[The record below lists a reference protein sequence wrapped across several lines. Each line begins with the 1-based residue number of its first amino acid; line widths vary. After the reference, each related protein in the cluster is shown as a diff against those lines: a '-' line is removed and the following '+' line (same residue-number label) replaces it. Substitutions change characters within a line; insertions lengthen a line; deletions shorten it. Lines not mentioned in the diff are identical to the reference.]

1 MADESVKVPID
12 GDTSGFDQKVEGMK
26 GTISAASVAMGN
38 LLSDMGKKA
47 LSAFGDMISSGDE
60 FNKAI
65 NQMSASTGATGAELE
80 GLRDVVKDVYGNNV
94 GDSYEDAAN
103 AVAEVTKQTG
113 LMGEELQSAT
123 EGAMALSDTF
133 GYEVNESTRAASAL
147 MNNFG
152 ISAEEAYNLIAVGA
166 QNGADQ
172 NGDLLD
178 TLNEYSTQ
186 YAALGLS
193 AEQFTQSLISGA
205 ESGAFSIDKV
215 GDAVK
220 EFNIRCKDGSDSTAE
235 GFAMIGMNADDMAQR
250 FAAGGDT
257 AQEAFFQTVQALDS
271 IADPVAKN
279 QAAIDLFGTQ
289 FEDLQ
294 ANLLPMLANME
305 DASGVA
311 YDALGQINE
320 VKYDDIGSAVEG
332 LKRTIGNATLDIR
345 SNLSAGLAD
354 SIGGFVN
361 VLKNADGDTGK
372 IFDGLVEA
380 GRKALDAVAPVLQ
393 NWITKGKEMLEKIV
407 TGIQQNLPLIKEKAK
422 DILQM
427 LIDGVVSRANTIVEV
442 GLPIL
447 QSLIQGISENASALL
462 EAGQALL
469 NGIITAIQ
477 QALPNLLP
485 IAVQL
490 ITTLINGLSEGL
502 VALMEYVPQ
511 IILAIVNVIVENL
524 PTLIT
529 AAIEILNALVGG
541 LMDNVSTILAAVIYI
556 LLTLVDMVIQNLPM
570 LLDAAIQ
577 IIMAVVNGIVDNLPM
592 LIEAAIDMIMAL
604 ADGLIAMLPQLI
616 DAAIQ
621 IVTALFD
628 GLIDNLPQLIE
639 AGIKLVVA
647 LIGGLIKAIPDLIK
661 AIPQIIDAIWDAITE
676 VDWLE
681 LGGNILKG
689 IANGLIEGVS
699 AIWDTVQDVAGQ
711 IWDGFK
717 DFFGINSPSKLMRD
731 TVGKFLLPGVA
742 IGMEDTTGD
751 TADDLNRSLDAM
763 MDKVDTD
770 RLQMQ
775 LDSAVQ
781 MQGYS
786 SMGTAGTAVQY
797 NPPEKTAAEEYRQP
811 QRNGDIIIPVNIG
824 GTQLETVV
832 VKAAQIANARSGG
845 ETI

>member
-1 MADESVKVPID
+1 MAEESVRVPID

-65 NQMSASTGATGAELE
+65 NQMSSSTGATGAELE
-80 GLRDVVKDVYGNNV
+80 GLRDVVKDVYGNNF

-220 EFNIRCKDGSDSTAE
+220 EFNIRCKDGSESTAE

-354 SIGGFVN
+354 AVGGFVN
-361 VLKNADGDTGK
+361 VLKNADGDAGK

-380 GRKALDAVAPVLQ
+380 GKTALSAIEPVLQ
-393 NWITKGKEMLEKIV
+393 NWISKGKEMLEKIV
-407 TGIQQNLPLIKEKAK
+407 TGIQENLPLIKEKAK

-447 QSLIQGISENASALL
+447 QSLIQGITENASAIM
-462 EAGQALL
+462 EAGQTLL
-469 NGIITAIQ
+469 LMLITAIQ
-477 QALPNLLP
+477 EALPNLIP

-490 ITTLINGLSEGL
+490 ITTLISGLSEGL
-502 VALMEYVPQ
+502 VMLMEYVPQ
-511 IILAIVNVIVENL
+511 IILMIGNMLIENL
-524 PTLIT
+524 PILIT

-621 IVTALFD
+621 IVTALFE

-742 IGMEDTTGD
+742 VGMEDTTGD

-770 RLQMQ
+770 RLQMR

-786 SMGTAGTAVQY
+786 SMGAAGTAVQY

-811 QRNGDIIIPVNIG
+811 QQNGDIIIPVNIG
-824 GTQLETVV
+824 GTQLETIV

>member
-1 MADESVKVPID
+1 MVDESVRVPID

-47 LSAFGDMISSGDE
+47 LSAFGDMISSGDQ
-60 FNKAI
+60 FNQAI
-65 NQMSASTGATGAELE
+65 NQMAASTGATGAELE
-80 GLRDVVKDVYGNNV
+80 GLRDVVKDVYGNNF
-94 GDSYEDAAN
+94 GESYDDAAN
-103 AVAEVTKQTG
+103 AVAEVSKQTG
-113 LMGEELQSAT
+113 LMGEELQKAT
-123 EGAMALSDTF
+123 EGAFALGDTF

-305 DASGVA
+305 DASGTA

-320 VKYDDIGSAVEG
+320 VKYDDIGSAMEG
-332 LKRTIGNATLDIR
+332 LKRTIGKATIDIR

-354 SIGGFVN
+354 AIGGFVTT
-361 VLKNADGDTGK
+361 LQTADGDADK

-380 GRKALDAVAPVLQ
+380 GKTALSAIEPVLQ
-393 NWITKGKEMLEKIV
+393 NWISKGKEMLEKIV
-407 TGIQQNLPLIKEKAK
+407 TSIQENLPLIKEKAK

-447 QSLIQGISENASALL
+447 QSLIQGITENASAIM
-462 EAGQALL
+462 EAGQTLL
-469 NGIITAIQ
+469 LMLITAIQ
-477 QALPNLLP
+477 EALPNLIP

-490 ITTLINGLSEGL
+490 ITTLISGLSEGL
-502 VALMEYVPQ
+502 VMLMEYVPQ
-511 IILAIVNVIVENL
+511 IILMIGNMLIENL
-524 PTLIT
+524 PILIT

-541 LMDNVSTILAAVIYI
+541 LIDNVSTILAAVIYI

-604 ADGLIAMLPQLI
+604 TDGLIAMLPQLI

-621 IVTALFD
+621 IVTALFE

-742 IGMEDTTGD
+742 VGMEDTTGD

-786 SMGTAGTAVQY
+786 GLGTAVPAVQY
-797 NPPEKTAAEEYRQP
+797 TQPKKTAEEEYRQP
-811 QRNGDIIIPVNIG
+811 QQNGDIIIPVNIG

-845 ETI
+845 ETL

>member
-1 MADESVKVPID
+1 MAEESIRVPID

-47 LSAFGDMISSGDE
+47 LSAFGDMISSGDQ
-60 FNKAI
+60 FNQAI
-65 NQMSASTGATGAELE
+65 NQMAASTGATGAELE
-80 GLRDVVKDVYGNNV
+80 GLRDVVKDVYGNNF
-94 GDSYEDAAN
+94 GESYEDAAN
-103 AVAEVTKQTG
+103 AVAEVSKQTG
-113 LMGEELQSAT
+113 LMGEELQKAT
-123 EGAMALSDTF
+123 EGAFALGDTF

-152 ISAEEAYNLIAVGA
+152 VSAEEAYNLIAVGA

-305 DASGVA
+305 DASDVA

-332 LKRTIGNATLDIR
+332 LKRTVSGFSLDIK
-345 SNLSAGLAD
+345 STLSAGAAD
-354 SIGGFVN
+354 AISGIINVMNGGD
-361 VLKNADGDTGK
+361 AAG
-372 IFDGLVEA
+372 IFDGLFESINSVIDSIGSRSSGMVEA
-380 GRKALDAVAPVLQ
+380 GK
-393 NWITKGKEMLEKIV
+393 KILGEFLS
-407 TGIQQNLPLIKEKAK
+407 GIQENLPG
-422 DILQM
+422 ILSAGTEI
-427 LIDGVVSRANTIVEV
+427 LNSIV
-442 GLPIL
+442 
-447 QSLIQGISENASALL
+447 QGISENASALL
-462 EAGQALL
+462 EAGQTLL

-541 LMDNVSTILAAVIYI
+541 LMDNVSTILTAVIMI
-556 LLTLVDMVIQNLPM
+556 IMTLADMIIQNLP
-570 LLDAAIQ
+570 L
-577 IIMAVVNGIVDNLPM
+577 
-592 LIEAAIDMIMAL
+592 
-604 ADGLIAMLPQLI
+604 LI

-621 IVTALFD
+621 IVTALFQ
-628 GLIDNLPQLIE
+628 GLIDNLPMIIE
-639 AGIKLVVA
+639 AAIKLMYG
-647 LIGGLIKAIPDLIK
+647 LSSGLIKAIPDLLK
-661 AIPQIIDAIWDAITE
+661 AIPQIWGAIWDALTE
-676 VDWLE
+676 VDWLQ
-681 LGGNILKG
+681 LGIDILKG
-689 IANGLIEGVS
+689 IGNGLIDG
-699 AIWDTVQDVAGQ
+699 IGGLLDTVGDVCDSL
-711 IWDGFK
+711 WSGFK
-717 DFFGINSPSKLMRD
+717 DFFGIHSPSKLMRD

-763 MDKVDTD
+763 MDKVDTN

-811 QRNGDIIIPVNIG
+811 QQNGDIIIPVNIG

>member
-80 GLRDVVKDVYGNNV
+80 GLRDVVKDVYGNNF

-311 YDALGQINE
+311 YDALGQIDE

-332 LKRTIGNATLDIR
+332 LKRTVSGFSLDMK
-345 SNLSAGLAD
+345 STLSAGAAD
-354 SIGGFVN
+354 AISGIINVMNGGD
-361 VLKNADGDTGK
+361 AAG
-372 IFDGLVEA
+372 IFDGLFESINSVIDSIGSRSSGMVEA
-380 GRKALDAVAPVLQ
+380 GK
-393 NWITKGKEMLEKIV
+393 KILGEFLS
-407 TGIQQNLPLIKEKAK
+407 GIRENLPG
-422 DILQM
+422 ILSAGTEI
-427 LIDGVVSRANTIVEV
+427 LNSIV
-442 GLPIL
+442 
-447 QSLIQGISENASALL
+447 QGISENASALL
-462 EAGQALL
+462 EAGQTLL

-524 PTLIT
+524 PTLIV

-541 LMDNVSTILAAVIYI
+541 LIDNVSTILTAVIMI
-556 LLTLVDMVIQNLPM
+556 IMTLADMIIQNLP
-570 LLDAAIQ
+570 L
-577 IIMAVVNGIVDNLPM
+577 
-592 LIEAAIDMIMAL
+592 
-604 ADGLIAMLPQLI
+604 LI

-621 IVTALFD
+621 IVTALFQ
-628 GLIDNLPQLIE
+628 GLIDNLPMIIE
-639 AGIKLVVA
+639 AAIKLMYG
-647 LIGGLIKAIPDLIK
+647 LSSGLIKAIPDLLK
-661 AIPQIIDAIWDAITE
+661 AIPQIWGAIWDAITE

-797 NPPEKTAAEEYRQP
+797 NPPEKTAAEEYQQP
-811 QRNGDIIIPVNIG
+811 QQNGDIIIPVNIG

-845 ETI
+845 ETL

>member
-80 GLRDVVKDVYGNNV
+80 GLRDVVKDVYGNNF

-462 EAGQALL
+462 
-469 NGIITAIQ
+469 
-477 QALPNLLP
+477 
-485 IAVQL
+485 
-490 ITTLINGLSEGL
+490 
-502 VALMEYVPQ
+502 
-511 IILAIVNVIVENL
+511 
-524 PTLIT
+524 
-529 AAIEILNALVGG
+529 
-541 LMDNVSTILAAVIYI
+541 
-556 LLTLVDMVIQNLPM
+556 
-570 LLDAAIQ
+570 DAAIQ

-742 IGMEDTTGD
+742 VGMEDTTGD

>member
-1 MADESVKVPID
+1 MADESIRVPID

-65 NQMSASTGATGAELE
+65 NQMSSSTGATGAELE
-80 GLRDVVKDVYGNNV
+80 GLRDVVKDVYGNNF

-152 ISAEEAYNLIAVGA
+152 ISAEEAYNLIAAGA

-220 EFNIRCKDGSDSTAE
+220 EFNIRCKDGSESTAE

-332 LKRTIGNATLDIR
+332 LKRTVSGFSLDMK
-345 SNLSAGLAD
+345 STLSAGAEILN
-354 SIGGFVN
+354 SIV
-361 VLKNADGDTGK
+361 
-372 IFDGLVEA
+372 
-380 GRKALDAVAPVLQ
+380 
-393 NWITKGKEMLEKIV
+393 
-407 TGIQQNLPLIKEKAK
+407 
-422 DILQM
+422 
-427 LIDGVVSRANTIVEV
+427 
-442 GLPIL
+442 
-447 QSLIQGISENASALL
+447 QGISENASALL
-462 EAGQALL
+462 EAGQTLL

-524 PTLIT
+524 PTLIV

-541 LMDNVSTILAAVIYI
+541 LMDNVSTILTAVIMI
-556 LLTLVDMVIQNLPM
+556 IMTLTDMIIQNLP
-570 LLDAAIQ
+570 LLIDAAIQ
-577 IIMAVVNGIVDNLPM
+577 IIMALVNGILDNLPQ
-592 LIEAAIDMIMAL
+592 LIKAAIDMIFAIVN
-604 ADGLIAMLPQLI
+604 GLIEQLPQLI

-621 IVTALFD
+621 IVTALFQ
-628 GLIDNLPQLIE
+628 GLIDNLPMIIE
-639 AGIKLVVA
+639 AAIKLMYG
-647 LIGGLIKAIPDLIK
+647 LSSGLIKAIPDLLK
-661 AIPQIIDAIWDAITE
+661 AIPQIWGAIWDAITE

-742 IGMEDTTGD
+742 VGMEDTTGD

-770 RLQMQ
+770 RLQMR

-786 SMGTAGTAVQY
+786 GLGAAGTAVQY

-811 QRNGDIIIPVNIG
+811 QQNGDIIIPVNIG

-845 ETI
+845 ETL

>member
-1 MADESVKVPID
+1 M
-12 GDTSGFDQKVEGMK
+12 
-26 GTISAASVAMGN
+26 
-38 LLSDMGKKA
+38 
-47 LSAFGDMISSGDE
+47 
-60 FNKAI
+60 
-65 NQMSASTGATGAELE
+65 
-80 GLRDVVKDVYGNNV
+80 
-94 GDSYEDAAN
+94 
-103 AVAEVTKQTG
+103 
-113 LMGEELQSAT
+113 
-123 EGAMALSDTF
+123 
-133 GYEVNESTRAASAL
+133 
-147 MNNFG
+147 
-152 ISAEEAYNLIAVGA
+152 
-166 QNGADQ
+166 
-172 NGDLLD
+172 
-178 TLNEYSTQ
+178 
-186 YAALGLS
+186 
-193 AEQFTQSLISGA
+193 
-205 ESGAFSIDKV
+205 

-616 DAAIQ
+616 
-621 IVTALFD
+621 
-628 GLIDNLPQLIE
+628 E

-742 IGMEDTTGD
+742 VGMEDTTGD

>member
-1 MADESVKVPID
+1 MADESIRVPID

-65 NQMSASTGATGAELE
+65 NQMSSSTGATGAELE
-80 GLRDVVKDVYGNNV
+80 GLRDVVKDVYGNNF

-152 ISAEEAYNLIAVGA
+152 ISAEEAYNLIAAGA

-220 EFNIRCKDGSDSTAE
+220 EFNIRCKDGSESTAE

-332 LKRTIGNATLDIR
+332 LKRTVSGFSLDMK
-345 SNLSAGLAD
+345 STLSAGAEILN
-354 SIGGFVN
+354 SIV
-361 VLKNADGDTGK
+361 
-372 IFDGLVEA
+372 
-380 GRKALDAVAPVLQ
+380 
-393 NWITKGKEMLEKIV
+393 
-407 TGIQQNLPLIKEKAK
+407 
-422 DILQM
+422 
-427 LIDGVVSRANTIVEV
+427 
-442 GLPIL
+442 
-447 QSLIQGISENASALL
+447 QGISENASALL
-462 EAGQALL
+462 EAGQTLL

-524 PTLIT
+524 PTLIV

-541 LMDNVSTILAAVIYI
+541 LMDNVSTILTAVIMI
-556 LLTLVDMVIQNLPM
+556 IMTLTDMIIQNLP
-570 LLDAAIQ
+570 LLIDAAIQ
-577 IIMAVVNGIVDNLPM
+577 IIMALVNGIVDNLPQ
-592 LIEAAIDMIMAL
+592 LIEAAIDMIFAIVN
-604 ADGLIAMLPQLI
+604 GLIEQLPQLI

-621 IVTALFD
+621 IVTALFQ
-628 GLIDNLPQLIE
+628 GLIDNLPMIIE
-639 AGIKLVVA
+639 AAIKLMYG
-647 LIGGLIKAIPDLIK
+647 LSSGLIKAIPDLLK
-661 AIPQIIDAIWDAITE
+661 AIPQIWGAIWDAITE

-742 IGMEDTTGD
+742 VGMEDTTGD

-770 RLQMQ
+770 RLQMR

-786 SMGTAGTAVQY
+786 GLGAAGTAVQY

-811 QRNGDIIIPVNIG
+811 QQNGDIIIPVNIG
-824 GTQLETVV
+824 GTQLETVA

-845 ETI
+845 ETL

>member
-1 MADESVKVPID
+1 MADESIRVPID

-65 NQMSASTGATGAELE
+65 NQMSSSTGATGAELE
-80 GLRDVVKDVYGNNV
+80 GLRDVVKDVYGNNF

-152 ISAEEAYNLIAVGA
+152 ISAEEAYNLIAAGA

-220 EFNIRCKDGSDSTAE
+220 EFNIRCKDGSESTAE

-332 LKRTIGNATLDIR
+332 LKRTVSGFSLDMK
-345 SNLSAGLAD
+345 STLSAGAEILN
-354 SIGGFVN
+354 SIV
-361 VLKNADGDTGK
+361 
-372 IFDGLVEA
+372 
-380 GRKALDAVAPVLQ
+380 
-393 NWITKGKEMLEKIV
+393 
-407 TGIQQNLPLIKEKAK
+407 
-422 DILQM
+422 
-427 LIDGVVSRANTIVEV
+427 
-442 GLPIL
+442 
-447 QSLIQGISENASALL
+447 QGISENASALL
-462 EAGQALL
+462 EAGQTLL

-524 PTLIT
+524 PTLIV

-541 LMDNVSTILAAVIYI
+541 LMDNVSTILTAVIMI
-556 LLTLVDMVIQNLPM
+556 IMTLTDMIIQNLP
-570 LLDAAIQ
+570 LLIDAAIQ
-577 IIMAVVNGIVDNLPM
+577 IIMALVNGIVDNLPQ
-592 LIEAAIDMIMAL
+592 LIEAAIDMIFAIVN
-604 ADGLIAMLPQLI
+604 GLIEQLPQLI

-621 IVTALFD
+621 IVTALFQ
-628 GLIDNLPQLIE
+628 GLIDNLPMIIE
-639 AGIKLVVA
+639 AAIKLMYG
-647 LIGGLIKAIPDLIK
+647 LSSGLIKAIPDLLK
-661 AIPQIIDAIWDAITE
+661 AIPQIWGAIWDAITE

-742 IGMEDTTGD
+742 VGMEDTTGD

-770 RLQMQ
+770 RLQMR

-786 SMGTAGTAVQY
+786 GLGAAGTAVQY

-811 QRNGDIIIPVNIG
+811 QQNGDIIIPVNIG

-845 ETI
+845 ETL

>member
-1 MADESVKVPID
+1 MADESIRVPID

-65 NQMSASTGATGAELE
+65 NQMSSSTGATGAELE
-80 GLRDVVKDVYGNNV
+80 GLRDVVKDVYGNNF

-152 ISAEEAYNLIAVGA
+152 ISAEEAYNLIAAGA

-220 EFNIRCKDGSDSTAE
+220 EFNIRCKDGSESTAE

-332 LKRTIGNATLDIR
+332 LKRTVSGFSLDMK
-345 SNLSAGLAD
+345 STLSAGAEILN
-354 SIGGFVN
+354 SIV
-361 VLKNADGDTGK
+361 
-372 IFDGLVEA
+372 
-380 GRKALDAVAPVLQ
+380 
-393 NWITKGKEMLEKIV
+393 
-407 TGIQQNLPLIKEKAK
+407 
-422 DILQM
+422 
-427 LIDGVVSRANTIVEV
+427 
-442 GLPIL
+442 
-447 QSLIQGISENASALL
+447 QGISENASALL
-462 EAGQALL
+462 EAGQTLL

-524 PTLIT
+524 PTLIV

-541 LMDNVSTILAAVIYI
+541 LMDNVSTILTAVIMI
-556 LLTLVDMVIQNLPM
+556 IMTLTDMIIQNLP
-570 LLDAAIQ
+570 LLIDAAIQ
-577 IIMAVVNGIVDNLPM
+577 IIMALVNGIVDNLPQ
-592 LIEAAIDMIMAL
+592 LIEAAIDMIFAIVN
-604 ADGLIAMLPQLI
+604 GLIEQLPQLI

-621 IVTALFD
+621 IVTALFQ
-628 GLIDNLPQLIE
+628 GLIDNLPMIIE
-639 AGIKLVVA
+639 AAIKLMYG
-647 LIGGLIKAIPDLIK
+647 LSSGLIKAIPDLLK
-661 AIPQIIDAIWDAITE
+661 AIPQIWGAIWDAITE

-742 IGMEDTTGD
+742 VGMEDTTGD

-763 MDKVDTD
+763 MDKVDID
-770 RLQMQ
+770 RLQMR

-786 SMGTAGTAVQY
+786 GLGAAGTAVQY

-811 QRNGDIIIPVNIG
+811 QQNGDIIIPVNIG

-845 ETI
+845 ETL

>member
-1 MADESVKVPID
+1 MADESIKVPID

-65 NQMSASTGATGAELE
+65 NQMSSSTGATGAELE
-80 GLRDVVKDVYGNNV
+80 GLRDVVKDVYGNNF

-380 GRKALDAVAPVLQ
+380 GRKALDAIAPVLQ

-462 EAGQALL
+462 EAGQTLL

-541 LMDNVSTILAAVIYI
+541 LMDNVSTILTAVIMI
-556 LLTLVDMVIQNLPM
+556 IMTLADMIIQNLP
-570 LLDAAIQ
+570 LLIDAAIQ
-577 IIMAVVNGIVDNLPM
+577 IIMALVNGILDNLPQ
-592 LIEAAIDMIMAL
+592 LIEAAIDMIFAIVN
-604 ADGLIAMLPQLI
+604 GLIEQLPQLI

-621 IVTALFD
+621 IVTALFQ
-628 GLIDNLPQLIE
+628 GLIDNLPMIIE
-639 AGIKLVVA
+639 AAIKLMYG
-647 LIGGLIKAIPDLIK
+647 LSSGLIKAIPDLLK
-661 AIPQIIDAIWDAITE
+661 AIPQIWGAIWDAITE

-742 IGMEDTTGD
+742 VGMEDTTGD

-811 QRNGDIIIPVNIG
+811 QQNGDIIIPVNIG